1 MAKPHAFNIAVQGD
15 IHETLETVRAL
26 ICENGGRF
34 EGDHESGTL
43 VGTTPVGSI
52 KGHYIVRGNTCQIT
66 ITDKPMLAPMKR
78 IEEAVRDY
86 FATV

>member
-1 MAKPHAFNIAVQGD
+1 MAKPHSFNVKINGD
-15 IHETLETVRAL
+15 VHQTLETVRAL

-34 EGDHESGTL
+34 EGDHEAGKL

-52 KGHYIVRGNTCQIT
+52 KGHYIVRGNTCAIT

-78 IEEAVRDY
+78 IEEAVREY
-86 FATV
+86 FDTV

>member
-1 MAKPHAFNIAVQGD
+1 MAKPHVFTVAIKGD
-15 IHETLETVRAL
+15 VHQTLETVRAL

-34 EGDHESGTL
+34 DGDHEAGKL
-43 VGTTPVGSI
+43 VGVTPVGSI
-52 KGHYIVRGNTCQIT
+52 KGHYIIKGKNCQVT

-86 FATV
+86 FDTV

>member
-1 MAKPHAFNIAVQGD
+1 MTKPHAFNVPITGD
-15 IHETLETVRAL
+15 VHETLERVRAL

-34 EGDHESGTL
+34 EGNHEAGKL

-52 KGHYIVRGNTCQIT
+52 KGHYIVRGNSCQIT

-86 FATV
+86 FDTV